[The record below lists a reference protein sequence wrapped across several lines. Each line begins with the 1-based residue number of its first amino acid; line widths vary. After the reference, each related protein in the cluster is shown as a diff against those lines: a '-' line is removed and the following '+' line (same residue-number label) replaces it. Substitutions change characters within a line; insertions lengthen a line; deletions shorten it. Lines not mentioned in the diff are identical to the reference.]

1 MSGRRFDED
10 LSLTEIAL
18 RVGAAFALTV
28 VIAILIFFAIL
39 FVLGTG

>member
-1 MSGRRFDED
+1 MSGHRFEED
-10 LSLTEIAL
+10 LSLSQIAI
-18 RVGAAFALTV
+18 RVGVAFALTA

>member
-18 RVGAAFALTV
+18 RVGAAFALTAVIV
-28 VIAILIFFAIL
+28 VLVFFAVL

>member
-1 MSGRRFDED
+1 MSGHQSDDD
-10 LSLTEIAL
+10 LSLGQIAF
-18 RVGAAFALTV
+18 RVGAAFALTA